1 MLYDLTYM
9 GKLKQ
14 QKQKRRN
21 ENKLTDT
28 EDE

>member
-14 QKQKRRN
+14 QKQKRQN